1 MLFWKDKTE
10 DGIVGNYAD
19 ALKRIKELEDEN
31 QRLEYANKA
40 YKDRLD
46 DEYSKASYALD
57 WEKMNAFSIERM
69 MEHGIPKTVIGYI
82 TQEPLITTSGN
93 DENQIITEKDI
104 VREWTLYCS
113 HEEHQRLVKEFNDY
127 VKGGK

>member
-1 MLFWKDKTE
+1 MWFKSVDRKLDEEIDK
-10 DGIVGNYAD
+10 
-19 ALKRIKELEDEN
+19 ALKKIQSLEREKINLQERIKE
-31 QRLEYANKA
+31 
-40 YKDRLD
+40 YKTRTE

-57 WEKMNAFSIERM
+57 WKKMNAFSIERM